1 MTDLTPGAQY
11 RDTDGDIWTV
21 HEDGKVWCT
30 APEHRVD
37 PEYVRFLRNSTRAE
51 GCPDYY
57 MLPNGVEVK
66 AVARY
71 LTSNAGQAVQYI
83 ARSSRLDGNNKG
95 DRVGDLR
102 KAVDMM
108 LDEIERLEAEEDAA

>member
-1 MTDLTPGAQY
+1 MTELTRVLNGAVAAAK
-11 RDTDGDIWTV
+11 R
-21 HEDGKVWCT
+21 E
-30 APEHRVD
+30 
-37 PEYVRFLRNSTRAE
+37 FAE
-51 GCPDYY
+51 SAQSAQSCPDYY
-57 MLPNGVEVK
+57 MLPNGIEVK

-102 KAVDMM
+102 KAVNMM
-108 LDEIERLEAEEDAA
+108 LDEIERLEAEEGAA